1 METRA
6 ERARKRAEEERK
18 GEEELVWLKEK
29 ATGGRKKVCHG
40 LGQDGAGILKVAVLV
55 DNNNKDVQDTDRAE
69 IEDILPAA
77 AGVAEE
83 NANQVVTPVLVD
95 LVYSDEEGDVEVEG
109 EVEDV
114 ASHEELEEI
123 SVEAFESLTL
133 AAETLDN
140 DHESI
145 KRKKPRQKQLKDK
158 WKRLTNQLYFV
169 PKPVLEKASGSSA
182 SGRALKREGFN
193 TYDRL
198 NCKDCG
204 KTFHKAYGLSTH
216 PCPGGLRG

>member
-6 ERARKRAEEERK
+6 QRARKRAEEDGK
-18 GEEELVWLKEK
+18 GEEDGKVWLKEK

-55 DNNNKDVQDTDRAE
+55 DNNNKDVQDTDTAE

-77 AGVAEE
+77 AGMVEE

-95 LVYSDEEGDVEVEG
+95 LVYSDEEGEVEG
-109 EVEDV
+109 GDV

-123 SVEAFESLTL
+123 TVEAFESLTL

-145 KRKKPRQKQLKDK
+145 KRKKPRQKQVKDK
-158 WKRLTNQLYFV
+158 RKRLTNQLYFV
-169 PKPVLEKASGSSA
+169 PKPVLEKPSGSSA
-182 SGRALKREGFN
+182 SGRALKKREGFN